1 MDRKLS
7 IPFVLITMGMIESYI
22 YLIYH
27 YGFDKGASNMSTAE
41 VIAICVA
48 LISVAGGIWAQV
60 VQFKK
65 DSGTISNI
73 KSDTSEIKPTV
84 NNIDKNV
91 EKVKDEVIEK
101 VVPKMS
107 RLEGIDLLVE
117 DYKYREK
124 LKNEKSVNCSKDIL
138 QGSIDLL
145 FAENARL
152 TNEVKVERERNFELE
167 AENRIL
173 KDKLRSYER
182 KRDID
187 RDLSL

>member
-1 MDRKLS
+1 M
-7 IPFVLITMGMIESYI
+7 
-22 YLIYH
+22 
-27 YGFDKGASNMSTAE
+27 
-41 VIAICVA
+41 CVA

-65 DSGTISNI
+65 DSGAISDV
-73 KSDTSEIKPTV
+73 KADTSEIKPTV
-84 NNIDKNV
+84 NNINKNV

-101 VVPKMS
+101 VVPRMS
-107 RLEGIDLLVE
+107 KLEGIDLLVE

-124 LKNEKSVNCSKDIL
+124 LKNEKSAACSRDIL

-152 TNEVKVERERNFELE
+152 TNEVRVERERNFELE
-167 AENRIL
+167 SENRRL

-182 KRDID
+182 SHDID